1 MALSGSSVTLLDIT
15 TDSKLNFREHINTV
29 VKKHII
35 NYMPNLD
42 VLIWM
47 FYSKIDMQKVE
58 KVQQILNVTNGV

>member
-1 MALSGSSVTLLDIT
+1 MALSGSSVTLLEIT
-15 TDSKLNFREHINTV
+15 IDSKLNFKEHINTV